1 MGLRMTKTFKDIRE
15 REKQRDLAREY
26 LRQGKDPAHVARLV
40 GLTEIE
46 VKALA

>member
-1 MGLRMTKTFKDIRE
+1 MGVGMSKSFKDLRE

-40 GLTEIE
+40 GLSEIE